1 MTRKEVRA
9 ILNECFPDAS
19 EETVNAAISKVM
31 ASHVTTTDALK
42 ESLETEKLK
51 ADKVAELTRQLNEA
65 NEKLSKAGDSAKVQA
80 EFDAYKASV
89 EKEKTAARKGDALN
103 KLLEKAGITRQAF
116 RDLIR
121 KGYDLDK
128 LELLEDGSAKDADKL
143 VEAIKT
149 DYADFVGEVKTEG
162 TGKNNPPSGGGGGK
176 KTWDEIRSIE
186 DRAERR
192 AAIAEAM
199 KNEKE

>member
-1 MTRKEVRA
+1 MALTRKLLKSLELEESH
-9 ILNECFPDAS
+9 IDTIIDAHT
-19 EETVNAAISKVM
+19 ETV
-31 ASHVTTTDALK
+31 DALK
-42 ESLETEKLK
+42 KERDTHKAE

-103 KLLEKAGITRQAF
+103 KLLEKAGVSRQAF

-162 TGKNNPPSGGGGGK
+162 TPKTDPPAGPNKLYTREEIGKMSPAEINKN
-176 KTWDEIRSIE
+176 WDAVQKSL
-186 DRAERR
+186 ASF
-192 AAIAEAM
+192 
-199 KNEKE
+199 K